1 MAKDRSDKSKYLSRY
16 SEGYVSAG
24 QYITELI
31 CEKKATSL
39 KKELPVRFWKL
50 DEWASYFR
58 NQIGSA
64 HKLLKQFHEKAII
77 KALNN
82 PKARSIYSL
91 RAPHLLPIIKEE
103 QAAVEIQLKSQ
114 PKEIPYH
121 DINEK
126 PRERHDPLSKLME
139 LDDG

>member
-39 KKELPVRFWKL
+39 KRELPIRFWKL
-50 DEWASYFR
+50 KEWASYFR
-58 NQIGSA
+58 SQIGSA

-91 RAPHLLPIIKEE
+91 RAPHLLPIIQEE
-103 QAAVEIQLKSQ
+103 QKAVEVQLAST
-114 PKEIPYH
+114 PKEIPVC
-121 DINEK
+121 DINHK
-126 PRERHDPLSKLME
+126 PKERTDPLSKLME
-139 LDDG
+139 IDNE